1 MKFTK
6 LKLEE
11 IIKKSEEKE
20 LLLPNFQRDFVWDR
34 KEKQKDLLASFV
46 FNIPIGSLLI
56 LNGEKEKNTCNIW
69 WTRKWII
76 GIC

>member
-56 LNGEKEKNTCNIW
+56 LNGEKEKNTCNI
-69 WTRKWII
+69 
-76 GIC
+76 

>member
-1 MKFTK
+1 
-6 LKLEE
+6 
-11 IIKKSEEKE
+11 

-56 LNGEKEKNTCNIW
+56 LNGEKEKNTCNI
-69 WTRKWII
+69 
-76 GIC
+76 

>member
-56 LNGEKEKNTCNIW
+56 LMEKKKKIHVIYDEQENEL
-69 WTRKWII
+69 
-76 GIC
+76 

>member
-34 KEKQKDLLASFV
+34 KFIN
-46 FNIPIGSLLI
+46 F
-56 LNGEKEKNTCNIW
+56 
-69 WTRKWII
+69 KW
-76 GIC
+76 